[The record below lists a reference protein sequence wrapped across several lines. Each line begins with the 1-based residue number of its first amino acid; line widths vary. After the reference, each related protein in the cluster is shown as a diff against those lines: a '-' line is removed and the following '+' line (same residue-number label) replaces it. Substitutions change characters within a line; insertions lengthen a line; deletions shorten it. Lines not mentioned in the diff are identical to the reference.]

1 MRILV
6 TGGAGFIGAHLSA
19 AFASEGSHEVLAV
32 DSLSDYYSVALK
44 EKRIEKFLASRGAK
58 FQQLDLSDAQS
69 THKVIAEFAPDAIYH
84 LGAQAG
90 IRLPIDKYHMYTKSN
105 LLGFANVLTSSIALN
120 VSTLLYASSS
130 SVYGDLA
137 KIPLAEDELNLK
149 PTSFYGATKLSNEV
163 MAQSVA
169 KKFPIRIRGLRYFTV
184 YGPWGRP
191 DMAYFRV
198 IESLVN
204 NQTFKLF
211 GDGQIRRDFTYIDDV
226 VRSCVMLGSE
236 LTARDAG
243 FHDIVNV
250 GGGNPE
256 SISDMVQ
263 EIERLTGKSLKVE
276 IHPSNSSDVKVT
288 HSDSRYLESLIGKH
302 PFTRLS
308 EGLKKILAWAE
319 NSVSKDELRSWVAS
333 SL

>member
-1 MRILV
+1 MRFLV
-6 TGGAGFIGAHLSA
+6 TGGAGFIGAHLCSA
-19 AFASEGSHEVLAV
+19 LATDSSNEVLAV

-44 EKRIEKFLASRGAK
+44 EKRIERFLTSQGAN
-58 FQQLDLSDAQS
+58 FQYLDLSDAQS
-69 THKVIAEFAPDAIYH
+69 TQKVISEFSPDVIYH

-90 IRLPIDKYHMYTKSN
+90 IRLPIDKYQMYIKSN
-105 LLGFANVLTSSIALN
+105 LLGFANVLTSSITQN
-120 VSTLLYASSS
+120 VSTVLYASSS
-130 SVYGDLA
+130 SVYGDHA

-163 MAQSVA
+163 MAQSIA
-169 KKFPIRIRGLRYFTV
+169 KKFPIKIRGLRYFTV

-191 DMAYFRV
+191 DMSYFRV

-226 VRSCVMLGSE
+226 VRSCVLLGRE
-236 LTARDAG
+236 LDAREAG

-256 SISDMVQ
+256 SISDMVH
-263 EIERLTGKSLKVE
+263 ELERLTGKSLKVE
-276 IHPSNSSDVKVT
+276 IHPSNASDVKVT
-288 HSDSRYLESLIGKH
+288 HSDSQYLESLIGKH
-302 PFTRLS
+302 SFTRLS